1 MGPAAEAVTP
11 PDRVPAR
18 VNDRHPLGNSSGHA
32 LAHPILVIIA
42 VLGVVLPAA
51 VWWLASRQAS
61 ARPPYSRA
69 RRDVFGALMDPVDAW
84 LVDHA
89 ELPSLQRLSVRT
101 AVFGGDAVHDES
113 LRPVAR
119 RLAAELLSGG
129 LRSQVGGW
137 SWLVLAAVGAAEVL
151 AFAALWLVS
160 GHPQARFASL
170 VFSGVFALSM
180 GLLRPR
186 LVRHRLERAMRLN
199 A

>member
-1 MGPAAEAVTP
+1 MAM
-11 PDRVPAR
+11 
-18 VNDRHPLGNSSGHA
+18 LW
-32 LAHPILVIIA
+32 PILVIIA
-42 VLGVVLPAA
+42 VLGVVLPVA

-69 RRDVFGALMDPVDAW
+69 RRDAFGALMDPVEAW

-101 AVFGGDAVHDES
+101 AVFGGEAVDDES

-129 LRSQVGGW
+129 LTSQVGGW
-137 SWLVLAAVGAAEVL
+137 SWLVLAAVGAVEL
-151 AFAALWLVS
+151 MAFAALWLVS

-170 VFSGVFALSM
+170 VS
-180 GLLRPR
+180 LRRVRAQYGAPSSQTAAAPAGTGHAAQRLTGPR
-186 LVRHRLERAMRLN
+186 WRGR
-199 A
+199 

>member
-1 MGPAAEAVTP
+1 MAMLWPT
-11 PDRVPAR
+11 
-18 VNDRHPLGNSSGHA
+18 L
-32 LAHPILVIIA
+32 LIIA

-69 RRDVFGALMDPVDAW
+69 RRDAFGALMDPVDAW
-84 LVDHA
+84 LADHA
-89 ELPSLQRLSVRT
+89 ELPSLLRLKVRT
-101 AVFGGDAVHDES
+101 AVFRGKAVDDES

-119 RLAAELLSGG
+119 GLAAELLSGE
-129 LRSQVGGW
+129 LTSQVGGW
-137 SWLVLAAVGAAEVL
+137 SWLALASVGAVEVL
-151 AFAALWLVS
+151 GFAALWLVS

-170 VFSGVFALSM
+170 VVFGVSGLSM

-186 LVRHRLERAMRLN
+186 LLRHRLERAVRLN